1 MRAFEFKREQK
12 KFFSSRVLI
21 LLGFS
26 LSIMGCSK
34 DKETPP
40 APVYDNTINTPL
52 PGPLSPITSA
62 AGSGVTDVDGNTY
75 TTVVLGNGQEWM
87 AGNLKTT
94 KFSNNDPIPDE
105 TGIITSI
112 SIYSSGVSYKAGL
125 YNNITL
131 NGGNGTGATAD
142 IRVNSSGVVDSIA
155 LVNPGINYFTGDIFT
170 VNDSLLSD
178 TIIGCC
184 FKIEVDATPWNN
196 LTSGAW
202 SQYNFD
208 SQYDNPYG
216 KIYNYFVVADAR
228 NVCPTGWHVPSDV
241 EWNALITYLDPAADL
256 TTIGSQ
262 STTAGG
268 RMKSKGKQY
277 WAAPNTY
284 ATNESGFSAL
294 PAGSRDT
301 VGIFNYI
308 SASAGFWTSTEL
320 DANNSYSRD
329 VSYGSGEVYR
339 RTNDKNGGYSIRCL
353 KD

>member
-12 KFFSSRVLI
+12 RFFSSRVLI

-26 LSIMGCSK
+26 LSIMGCAK

-40 APVYDNTINTPL
+40 APVYDNSINTPL
-52 PGPLSPITSA
+52 PGPLSPITST

-94 KFSNNDPIPDE
+94 KYSNNDPIPDE
-105 TGIITSI
+105 IGIITSI
-112 SIYSSGVSYKAGL
+112 SMYDGGTSYKSGF
-125 YNNITL
+125 YNNISI
-131 NGGNGTGATAD
+131 NGGIGIGATAD
-142 IRVNSSGVVDSIA
+142 IRVNSIGVVDSVA
-155 LVNPGINYFTGDIFT
+155 LVTPGINYIQGNILT

-178 TIIGCC
+178 TLIGFG
-184 FKIEVDATPWNN
+184 FKMEVDATTWNN
-196 LTSGAW
+196 LASGVW

-241 EWNALITYLDPAADL
+241 EWNALISYLDPSANL
-256 TTIGSQ
+256 STIGSQ

-294 PAGSRDT
+294 PAGSRDSI
-301 VGIFNYI
+301 GDFNYI

-320 DANNSYSRD
+320 DANNAYSRD

-339 RTNDKNGGYSIRCL
+339 RTNNKNGGYSIRCL